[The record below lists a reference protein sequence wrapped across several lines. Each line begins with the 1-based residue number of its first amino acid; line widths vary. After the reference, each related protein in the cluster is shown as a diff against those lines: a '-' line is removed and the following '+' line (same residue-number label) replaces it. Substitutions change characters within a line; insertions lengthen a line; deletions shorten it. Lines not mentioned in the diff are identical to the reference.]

1 MNKNSDIFSKLKL
14 FLSDTERLKK
24 LFPAINAAGYPF
36 IALFFFVALLLSL
49 ISDFF
54 GWIGF
59 ILSLW
64 CVYFF
69 RDPDR
74 VTPNISNVIVS
85 PADGKIISIEKSKD
99 SEFTENEMTRI
110 CIFLSIFDA
119 HIARSPIK
127 SSVIETRY
135 FPGEFHFANSIKAI
149 ENERLCVHLKSNLN
163 ENFVLILY
171 AGFIARRI
179 VSYINTSSNLERGE
193 RVGII
198 KFGSRVDIYVPIDYA
213 TNLKTGDNVV
223 AGETVLFRKS
233 D

>member
-1 MNKNSDIFSKLKL
+1 MKIDYRWSVSKEGYLPILTSFFVCWLGTAFFGLSIVSIILFIL
-14 FLSDTERLKK
+14 FL
-24 LFPAINAAGYPF
+24 I
-36 IALFFFVALLLSL
+36 
-49 ISDFF
+49 
-54 GWIGF
+54 
-59 ILSLW
+59 IL
-64 CVYFF
+64 YFF

-74 VTPNISNVIVS
+74 IIPNEEGILS

>member
-1 MNKNSDIFSKLKL
+1 MKIDYRWSVAKEGYLPILTSFFVCWLGTAFFGLSIVSIILFIL
-14 FLSDTERLKK
+14 FL
-24 LFPAINAAGYPF
+24 I
-36 IALFFFVALLLSL
+36 
-49 ISDFF
+49 
-54 GWIGF
+54 
-59 ILSLW
+59 IL
-64 CVYFF
+64 YFF

-74 VTPNISNVIVS
+74 IIPNEEGILS

-179 VSYINTSSNLERGE
+179 VSYINTSSVLERGD
-193 RVGII
+193 RIGII
-198 KFGSRVDIYVPIDYA
+198 KFGSRVDIHVPTSYI
-213 TNLKTGDNVV
+213 TNLKPGDNVV
-223 AGETVLFRKS
+223 AGETILFRKEG
-233 D
+233 

>member
-1 MNKNSDIFSKLKL
+1 MKIDYRWSVAKEGYLPILTSFFVCWLGTAFFGLSIVSIILFIL
-14 FLSDTERLKK
+14 FL
-24 LFPAINAAGYPF
+24 I
-36 IALFFFVALLLSL
+36 
-49 ISDFF
+49 
-54 GWIGF
+54 
-59 ILSLW
+59 IL
-64 CVYFF
+64 YFF

-74 VTPNISNVIVS
+74 IIPNEEGILS

-135 FPGEFHFANSIKAI
+135 FPGEFHFANTIKAI

>member
-1 MNKNSDIFSKLKL
+1 MKIDYRWSVAKEGYLPILTSFFVCWLGTAFFGLSIVSIILFIL
-14 FLSDTERLKK
+14 FL
-24 LFPAINAAGYPF
+24 I
-36 IALFFFVALLLSL
+36 
-49 ISDFF
+49 
-54 GWIGF
+54 
-59 ILSLW
+59 IL
-64 CVYFF
+64 YFF

-74 VTPNISNVIVS
+74 IIPNEEGILS
-85 PADGKIISIEKSKD
+85 PADGKIISIEKSQD

-179 VSYINTSSNLERGE
+179 VRYINTSSNLERGE

>member
-1 MNKNSDIFSKLKL
+1 MKIDYRWSVAKEGYLPILTSFFVCWLGTGFFGLSIVSIILFIL
-14 FLSDTERLKK
+14 FL
-24 LFPAINAAGYPF
+24 I
-36 IALFFFVALLLSL
+36 
-49 ISDFF
+49 
-54 GWIGF
+54 
-59 ILSLW
+59 IL
-64 CVYFF
+64 YFF

-74 VTPNISNVIVS
+74 IIPNEEGILS

>member
-1 MNKNSDIFSKLKL
+1 MKIDYRWSVAKEGYLPILTSFFVCWLGTAFFGLSIVSIILFIL
-14 FLSDTERLKK
+14 FL
-24 LFPAINAAGYPF
+24 I
-36 IALFFFVALLLSL
+36 
-49 ISDFF
+49 
-54 GWIGF
+54 
-59 ILSLW
+59 IL
-64 CVYFF
+64 YFF

-74 VTPNISNVIVS
+74 IIPNEEGILS

>member
-1 MNKNSDIFSKLKL
+1 MKIDYRWSVAKEGYLPILTSFFVCWLGTAFFGLSIVSIILFIL
-14 FLSDTERLKK
+14 FL
-24 LFPAINAAGYPF
+24 I
-36 IALFFFVALLLSL
+36 
-49 ISDFF
+49 
-54 GWIGF
+54 
-59 ILSLW
+59 IL
-64 CVYFF
+64 YFF

-74 VTPNISNVIVS
+74 IIPNEEGILS

-179 VSYINTSSNLERGE
+179 VSYINISSNLERGE

>member
-1 MNKNSDIFSKLKL
+1 MKIDYRWSVAKEGYLPILTSFFVCWLGTAFFGLSIVSVILFIL
-14 FLSDTERLKK
+14 FL
-24 LFPAINAAGYPF
+24 I
-36 IALFFFVALLLSL
+36 
-49 ISDFF
+49 
-54 GWIGF
+54 
-59 ILSLW
+59 IL
-64 CVYFF
+64 YFF

-74 VTPNISNVIVS
+74 IIPNEEGILS